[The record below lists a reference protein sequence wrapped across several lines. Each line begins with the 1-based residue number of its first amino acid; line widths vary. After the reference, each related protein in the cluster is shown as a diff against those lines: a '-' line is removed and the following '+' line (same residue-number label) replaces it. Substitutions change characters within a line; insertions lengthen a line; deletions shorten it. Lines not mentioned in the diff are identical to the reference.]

1 MRASLASGRGEEG
14 AGALRAALEA
24 APADGDA
31 APVLTVALARLLLRA
46 RQPDDAAVVLESGPA
61 ALAEDTEALLLAAE
75 VQVERGDRDSAE
87 ALVLAVLRSDP
98 QDAEAAAWLAELS
111 VRRGRAEEAAE
122 RSAAILA
129 ERPETER
136 ALLVRAVALAEL
148 GRTAEAREAFSN
160 LVTRAPGPAFHWAN
174 FGAFELASGRPA
186 EAVRL
191 YREAVDRDPL
201 ELTAYRGL
209 LEAATRAGDAEQVR
223 RAREVLGGR

>member
-1 MRASLASGRGEEG
+1 M
-14 AGALRAALEA
+14 
-24 APADGDA
+24 
-31 APVLTVALARLLLRA
+31 
-46 RQPDDAAVVLESGPA
+46 
-61 ALAEDTEALLLAAE
+61 
-75 VQVERGDRDSAE
+75 
-87 ALVLAVLRSDP
+87 
-98 QDAEAAAWLAELS
+98 
-111 VRRGRAEEAAE
+111 RRGRAEEAAE

-129 ERPETER
+129 ARPETER

-148 GRTAEAREAFSN
+148 GRTAEARGAFSD
-160 LVTRAPGPAFHWAN
+160 LVARAPGPAFHWAN

-223 RAREVLGGR
+223 RGREVLGGR